1 MTVKHS
7 RSSSGVR
14 VNAGRIGSNHE
25 KYALGVLMHFRQIV
39 NAAKRHFQSVQNEG
53 GITDAQLWALW
64 QIDTKQGLSAGELA
78 RHMSIHQSTA
88 SNLVH
93 HLVARGLVYRTR
105 TGLDQRV
112 VRMFSTS
119 AGKAILKKAPGPM
132 HGVLPDAVYQL
143 PDTELRRLCEAL
155 ELLSRRI
162 ISLDV
167 QGARTRR

>member
-1 MTVKHS
+1 MIVKHS
-7 RSSSGVR
+7 KSSSGVG
-14 VNAGRIGSNHE
+14 VSAGRIGSNHE
-25 KYALGVLMHFRQIV
+25 KYALRVLMHFRQIV
-39 NAAKRHFQSVQNEG
+39 SAAKRHFQGVQNAG

-93 HLVARGLVYRTR
+93 HLEAGLVYRTR
-105 TGLDQRV
+105 AGLDQRV
-112 VRMFSTS
+112 VRMFPTS
-119 AGKAILKKAPGPM
+119 AGEAILKKAPGPM
-132 HGVLPDAVYQL
+132 HGVLPDAVHQL

-167 QGARTRR
+167 RGARTRR

>member
-1 MTVKHS
+1 MIIKRS
-7 RSSSGVR
+7 RSSSGVS
-14 VNAGRIGSNHE
+14 VSAGRIGSNHE
-25 KYALGVLMHFRQIV
+25 KYALGVLIHFRQIV
-39 NAAKRHFQSVQNEG
+39 SAARRHFQRVQNES

-64 QIDTKQGLSAGELA
+64 QIDTKQGLSVGALA

-93 HLVARGLVYRTR
+93 HLEAKGLVYRTR

-119 AGKAILKKAPGPM
+119 AGEAILKKAPGPM

-162 ISLDV
+162 ISLDM
-167 QGARTRR
+167 QAHTRR